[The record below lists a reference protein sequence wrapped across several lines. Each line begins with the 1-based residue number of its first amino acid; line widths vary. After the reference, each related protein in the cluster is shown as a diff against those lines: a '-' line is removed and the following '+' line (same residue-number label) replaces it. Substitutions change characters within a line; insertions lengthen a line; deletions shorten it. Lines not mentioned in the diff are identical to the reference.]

1 MSVSP
6 RFYLFK
12 RSNGVYYILI
22 DQDGHRRW
30 RSTGAKLKSEA
41 LQALREFQEHHELQ
55 AESPKTLLISQ
66 FTREY
71 LEYLR
76 SVHTA
81 KGRES
86 AATAL
91 REFLR
96 IVGDLPLLRVG
107 VREIE
112 SFLAQK
118 KLTVSDHSVRTYFV
132 TLASAFETARRWGY
146 VLYNE
151 FRKVEKP
158 KLREVL
164 PCFPSPHEFSKLLQI
179 VNNEDHR
186 DLYLSAVCTGMR
198 LGELT
203 SLEWNDIDFARK
215 TIYVHNKRSFTT
227 KTKRNRII
235 PISEMLWSVLA
246 SRRQCAS
253 CDLVFHDRQGRR
265 LTKEVVSKTFKRYV
279 QQAGIDSRIHFH
291 SLRHGFASWLVQS
304 GASLYEVQRLL
315 GHSSIAMTET
325 YAHLC
330 PNELHKT
337 VNAIQLEAPGK

>member
-6 RFYLFK
+6 RYYLFK
-12 RSNGVYYILI
+12 GSNGVYYILV

-41 LQALREFQEHHELQ
+41 LQILRTFQEDHDLQ
-55 AESPKTLLISQ
+55 TDTPKTLLLSVFI
-66 FTREY
+66 REY

-76 SVHTA
+76 SVHTT
-81 KGRES
+81 KGRDS

-96 IVGDLPLLRVG
+96 IVGDHPLLKVG

-112 SFLAQK
+112 RFLAQK

-146 VLYNE
+146 VANNE

-164 PCFPSPHEFSKLLQI
+164 PCFPSPLEFRKLLQI

-186 DLYLSAVCTGMR
+186 DLYLTAVCSGMR
-198 LGELT
+198 LCELS

-215 TIYVHNKRSFTT
+215 TFYVHNKRSFTT
-227 KTKRNRII
+227 KSKRNRVI
-235 PISEMLWSVLA
+235 PINDLLWSVLT
-246 SRRQCAS
+246 SRRQRSS

-279 QQAGIDSRIHFH
+279 RQAGIDSRIHFH

-315 GHSSIAMTET
+315 GHSSIAMTEA

-330 PNELHKT
+330 PSELHKT
-337 VNAIQLEAPGK
+337 VNAIQFVVAGK